1 MKLLPSRS
9 SIYALLTVAAAAL
22 VALLLRVPAADV
34 GTAVLGMLAL
44 GVVWAAVDFWLTRRA
59 WHAAPLQWTRRLPDA
74 FALGVQRTIDGTLVN
89 SGTRRWRVAFF
100 DHADPDLDP
109 QGLPVTADLRANAQA
124 QLRYTVQ
131 PRRRGRIAFEPA
143 DVRVQS
149 LGRSLELQWRIGT
162 RETRPVF
169 PNFAS
174 VSRYAWLA
182 TDRRLADIGI
192 KTQVQRGEGTDFK
205 QLAEYRPGDS
215 IRHID
220 WKATLKQSRPIVRQF
235 QDERDQCVIFLI
247 DCGRRMRADEGRERR
262 AAPSS
267 LAPLGGRDGRS
278 PDLGA
283 DIIHGSHFDEALN
296 AMMLL
301 AHVALKDGDEVG
313 AITFGTSPEH
323 KRAFAPRKGL
333 ATLSALT
340 AVLHDIQPEA
350 THSDYLIAARDL
362 MRVHSKRA
370 LIVMLTNFRDE
381 DAPELDAALKLLR
394 SRHLVLLASLRER
407 VLREMTEQPLKES
420 RHAVEVAGAHL
431 FAQARRDAFRRLAE
445 RDALMVDAE
454 PEGLAVEL
462 VNRYRAVKRA
472 GLL

>member
-9 SIYALLTVAAAAL
+9 TLYTLLAVAAAAL

-34 GTAVLGMLAL
+34 SRVVLVALAL
-44 GVVWAAVDFWLTRRA
+44 GVAWAAFDLWFTRRE
-59 WHAAPLQWTRRLPDA
+59 WHAAPLQWTRTLPDA
-74 FALGVQRTIDGTLVN
+74 FALGVQRTIDGTLAN
-89 SGTRRWRVAFF
+89 TGSRRWRVAFF

-131 PRRRGRIAFEPA
+131 PRRRGRVNFEPA

-149 LGRSLELQWRIGT
+149 LGRSLELQWRIGAS
-162 RETRPVF
+162 ETRPVF

-192 KTQVQRGEGTDFK
+192 KSQVQRGEGTDFK

-247 DCGRRMRADEGRERR
+247 DCGRRMRADEGTV
-262 AAPSS
+262 
-267 LAPLGGRDGRS
+267 
-278 PDLGA
+278 
-283 DIIHGSHFDEALN
+283 HGSHFDEALN
-296 AMMLL
+296 ATMLL

-313 AITFGTSPEH
+313 AITFGTSPE
-323 KRAFAPRKGL
+323 KRRAFAPRKGL

-350 THSDYLIAARDL
+350 MHSDYLIAARDL

-370 LIVMLTNFRDE
+370 LVVLLTNFRDE

-407 VLREMTEQPLKES
+407 VLREMTEQPLTQS

-454 PEGLAVEL
+454 PERLAVEL
-462 VNRYRAVKRA
+462 VNRYRTVKRA

>member
-1 MKLLPSRS
+1 M
-9 SIYALLTVAAAAL
+9 
-22 VALLLRVPAADV
+22 
-34 GTAVLGMLAL
+34 
-44 GVVWAAVDFWLTRRA
+44 
-59 WHAAPLQWTRRLPDA
+59 
-74 FALGVQRTIDGTLVN
+74 QRTIDGTLVN
-89 SGTRRWRVAFF
+89 TGRHRWRVAFF

-131 PRRRGRIAFEPA
+131 PRRRGRVAFEPA

-149 LGRSLELQWRIGT
+149 LGRSLELQWRIGAA
-162 RETRPVF
+162 ETRPVF

-174 VSRYAWLA
+174 VSRYSWLA
-182 TDRRLADIGI
+182 TDRRLAAIGI

-247 DCGRRMRADEGRERR
+247 DCGRRMRADEGTV
-262 AAPSS
+262 
-267 LAPLGGRDGRS
+267 
-278 PDLGA
+278 
-283 DIIHGSHFDEALN
+283 HGSHFDEALN
-296 AMMLL
+296 ATMLL

-323 KRAFAPRKGL
+323 KRAFAPRKGM

-340 AVLHDIQPEA
+340 VLLHDIQPEA

-362 MRVHSKRA
+362 MRVHAKRA
-370 LIVMLTNFRDE
+370 LIVLLTNFRDE

-407 VLREMTEQPLKES
+407 VLREITEQPLKAAH
-420 RHAVEVAGAHL
+420 HAVEVAGAHL

-454 PEGLAVEL
+454 PERLAVEL
-462 VNRYRAVKRA
+462 VNRYRTVKRA

>member
-1 MKLLPSRS
+1 VKLLPSRTT
-9 SIYALLTVAAAAL
+9 IYALLIVAAAAL
-22 VALLLRVPAADV
+22 LALLLRAPTADV
-34 GTAVLGMLAL
+34 GWAVLGVLAL
-44 GVVWAAVDFWLTRRA
+44 GVTWAAVDFWLTRRA
-59 WHAAPLQWTRRLPDA
+59 WRAAPLQWSRTLPDA
-74 FALGVQRTIDGTLVN
+74 FALGVQRTIDGTLAN
-89 SGTRRWRVAFF
+89 TGTHRWRVAFF

-109 QGLPVTADLRANAQA
+109 QGLPVTADLPANAQA

-131 PRRRGRIAFEPA
+131 PRRRGRVAFEPA
-143 DVRVQS
+143 DVRVHS
-149 LGRSLELQWRIGT
+149 LGRSLELQWRIGAAQ
-162 RETRPVF
+162 TRPVF

-182 TDRRLADIGI
+182 TDRRLAAIGI

-247 DCGRRMRADEGRERR
+247 DCGRRMRADEGTV
-262 AAPSS
+262 
-267 LAPLGGRDGRS
+267 
-278 PDLGA
+278 
-283 DIIHGSHFDEALN
+283 HGSHFDEALN
-296 AMMLL
+296 ATMLL

-323 KRAFAPRKGL
+323 KRAFAPRKGM

-340 AVLHDIQPEA
+340 VLLHDIQPEA

-370 LIVMLTNFRDE
+370 LIVLLTNFRDE

-407 VLREMTEQPLKES
+407 VLREITEQPLKAAH
-420 RHAVEVAGAHL
+420 HAVEIAGAHL

-454 PEGLAVEL
+454 PERLAVEL
-462 VNRYRAVKRA
+462 VNRYRTVKRA

>member
-1 MKLLPSRS
+1 MKLMPSRTT
-9 SIYALLTVAAAAL
+9 IYALLVVAAAAL
-22 VALLLRVPAADV
+22 LALLLRALAADV
-34 GTAVLGMLAL
+34 GQAVLVALAL
-44 GVVWAAVDFWLTRRA
+44 GVAWAVADLWLTLRA

-89 SGTRRWRVAFF
+89 TGAQRWRVAFF

-109 QGLPVTADLRANAQA
+109 QGFPVTADLRANAQA

-131 PRRRGRIAFEPA
+131 PRRRGRVAFEPA

-149 LGRSLELQWRIGT
+149 LGRSLELQWRIGQS
-162 RETRPVF
+162 EARPVF

-247 DCGRRMRADEGRERR
+247 DCGRRMRADEGGGERP

-267 LAPLGGRDGRS
+267 PAPLGGRDGRS

-283 DIIHGSHFDEALN
+283 NKHGSHFDEALN
-296 AMMLL
+296 ATMLL

-313 AITFGTSPEH
+313 AITFGTSPQ
-323 KRAFAPRKGL
+323 KRRAFAPRKGL

-340 AVLHDIQPEA
+340 AALHDIQPEA

-370 LIVMLTNFRDE
+370 LIVLLTNFRDE

-454 PEGLAVEL
+454 PERLAVEL
-462 VNRYRAVKRA
+462 VNRYRTVKRA

>member
-1 MKLLPSRS
+1 MKLLPSPTA
-9 SIYALLTVAAAAL
+9 IYTLLATAAAAL
-22 VALLLRVPAADV
+22 AALLLRVPAADV
-34 GTAVLGMLAL
+34 GAMVLAVLAFGLL
-44 GVVWAAVDFWLTRRA
+44 WAVIDFWLTRRA
-59 WHAAPLQWTRRLPDA
+59 WHAEPLRWTRTLPDA
-74 FALGVQRTIDGTLVN
+74 FALGVQRTIDGTLAN
-89 SGTRRWRVAFF
+89 AGTRHWRIAFF

-109 QGLPVTADLRANAQA
+109 QGLPVSADLRANAEA

-131 PRRRGRIAFEPA
+131 PRRRGRVAFEPA

-162 RETRPVF
+162 EETRPVF

-247 DCGRRMRADEGRERR
+247 DCGRRMRADEG
-262 AAPSS
+262 AHS
-267 LAPLGGRDGRS
+267 
-278 PDLGA
+278 
-283 DIIHGSHFDEALN
+283 GSHFDEALN
-296 AMMLL
+296 ATMLL

-313 AITFGTSPEH
+313 AITFGTAPEH
-323 KRAFAPRKGL
+323 KRSFAPRKGL

-350 THSDYLIAARDL
+350 THSDYLMAARDL

-407 VLREMTEQPLKES
+407 VLREMTEQPLKAS

-454 PEGLAVEL
+454 PERLAVEL

>member
-1 MKLLPSRS
+1 MKLLPSRPL
-9 SIYALLTVAAAAL
+9 IYALLILAAAAL
-22 VALLLRVPAADV
+22 IALLLRIAAADV
-34 GTAVLGMLAL
+34 GTAVLAALAFAVL
-44 GVVWAAVDFWLTRRA
+44 WAAIDLFLTRRA
-59 WHAAPLQWTRRLPDA
+59 WRAAPLLWTRTLPDA
-74 FALGVQRTIDGTLVN
+74 FALGVQRTIDGTLFN
-89 SGTRRWRVAFF
+89 TGAHRWRIAFF

-109 QGLPVTADLRANAQA
+109 QGLPVTADLRAKAQA

-131 PRRRGRIAFEPA
+131 PRRRGRVAFEPA
-143 DVRVQS
+143 DVRVHS
-149 LGRSLELQWRIGT
+149 LGRSLELQWRIGAAQ
-162 RETRPVF
+162 TRPVF

-192 KTQVQRGEGTDFK
+192 KTQVRRGEGTDFK

-247 DCGRRMRADEGRERR
+247 DCGRRMRADEGTV
-262 AAPSS
+262 
-267 LAPLGGRDGRS
+267 
-278 PDLGA
+278 
-283 DIIHGSHFDEALN
+283 HGSHFDEALN
-296 AMMLL
+296 ATMLL

-313 AITFGTSPEH
+313 AITFGTSPEN

-333 ATLSALT
+333 TTLSALT
-340 AVLHDIQPEA
+340 VLLHDIQPEA

-362 MRVHSKRA
+362 MRVHAKRA
-370 LIVMLTNFRDE
+370 LIVLLTNFRDE

-407 VLREMTEQPLKES
+407 VLREITEQPLKAAH
-420 RHAVEVAGAHL
+420 HAVEVAGAHL

-454 PEGLAVEL
+454 PERLAVEL
-462 VNRYRAVKRA
+462 VNRYRTVKRA

>member
-1 MKLLPSRS
+1 MKLLPSRPL
-9 SIYALLTVAAAAL
+9 IYALLILAAAAL
-22 VALLLRVPAADV
+22 IALLLRIPAADV
-34 GTAVLGMLAL
+34 GIAVLAALAFAVL
-44 GVVWAAVDFWLTRRA
+44 WAAIDLFLTRRA
-59 WHAAPLQWTRRLPDA
+59 WRAAPLRWTRTLPDA
-74 FALGVQRTIDGTLVN
+74 FALGVQRTIDGTLFN
-89 SGTRRWRVAFF
+89 TGPHRWRIAFF

-109 QGLPVTADLRANAQA
+109 QGLPVTADLRAKAQA
-124 QLRYTVQ
+124 HLRYTVQ
-131 PRRRGRIAFEPA
+131 PRRRGRVAFEPA
-143 DVRVQS
+143 DVRVHS
-149 LGRSLELQWRIGT
+149 LGRSLELQWRIGAAQ
-162 RETRPVF
+162 TRPVF

-247 DCGRRMRADEGRERR
+247 DCGRRMRADEGTV
-262 AAPSS
+262 
-267 LAPLGGRDGRS
+267 
-278 PDLGA
+278 
-283 DIIHGSHFDEALN
+283 HGSHFDEALN
-296 AMMLL
+296 ATMLL

-313 AITFGTSPEH
+313 AITFGTSPEN

-333 ATLSALT
+333 TTLSALT
-340 AVLHDIQPEA
+340 VLLHDIQPEA

-362 MRVHSKRA
+362 MRVHAKRA
-370 LIVMLTNFRDE
+370 LIVLLTNFRDE

-407 VLREMTEQPLKES
+407 VLREITEQPLKAAH
-420 RHAVEVAGAHL
+420 HAVEVAGAHL

-454 PEGLAVEL
+454 PERLAVEL
-462 VNRYRAVKRA
+462 VNRYRTVKRA

>member
-1 MKLLPSRS
+1 MKLLPSRPL
-9 SIYALLTVAAAAL
+9 IYALLILAAAAL
-22 VALLLRVPAADV
+22 IALLLRIAAADV
-34 GTAVLGMLAL
+34 GTAVLAALAFAVL
-44 GVVWAAVDFWLTRRA
+44 WAAIDLFLTRRA
-59 WHAAPLQWTRRLPDA
+59 WRAAPLLWTRTLPDA
-74 FALGVQRTIDGTLVN
+74 FALGVQRTIDGTLFN
-89 SGTRRWRVAFF
+89 TGPHRWRIAFF

-109 QGLPVTADLRANAQA
+109 QGLPVTADLRAKAQA

-131 PRRRGRIAFEPA
+131 PRRRGRVAFEPA
-143 DVRVQS
+143 DVRVHS
-149 LGRSLELQWRIGT
+149 LGRSLELQWRIGAAQ
-162 RETRPVF
+162 TRPVF

-247 DCGRRMRADEGRERR
+247 DCGRRMRADEGTV
-262 AAPSS
+262 
-267 LAPLGGRDGRS
+267 
-278 PDLGA
+278 
-283 DIIHGSHFDEALN
+283 HGSHFDEALN
-296 AMMLL
+296 ATMLL

-313 AITFGTSPEH
+313 AITFGTSPEN

-333 ATLSALT
+333 TTLSALT
-340 AVLHDIQPEA
+340 VLLHDIQPEA

-362 MRVHSKRA
+362 MRVHAKRA
-370 LIVMLTNFRDE
+370 LIVLLTNFRDE

-407 VLREMTEQPLKES
+407 VLREITEQPLKAAH
-420 RHAVEVAGAHL
+420 HAVEVAGAHL

-454 PEGLAVEL
+454 PERLAVEL
-462 VNRYRAVKRA
+462 VNRYRTVKRA

>member
-1 MKLLPSRS
+1 VKLLPSRTT
-9 SIYALLTVAAAAL
+9 IYALLAVAAAAL

-34 GTAVLGMLAL
+34 GSGVLGMVAL
-44 GVVWAAVDFWLTRRA
+44 GVLWAAVDFWLTRRA
-59 WHAAPLQWTRRLPDA
+59 WHAAPLHWTRRLPDA

-89 SGTRRWRVAFF
+89 TGKRRWRIAFF

-109 QGLPVTADLRANAQA
+109 QGLPVTAELRANAQA

-131 PRRRGRIAFEPA
+131 PRRRGRVAFEPA
-143 DVRVQS
+143 DVRVHS
-149 LGRSLELQWRIGT
+149 LGRSLELQWRIGGAQ
-162 RETRPVF
+162 TRPVF

-182 TDRRLADIGI
+182 TDRRLAAIGI

-235 QDERDQCVIFLI
+235 QDERDQSVIFLI
-247 DCGRRMRADEGRERR
+247 DCGRRMRADEGTV
-262 AAPSS
+262 
-267 LAPLGGRDGRS
+267 
-278 PDLGA
+278 
-283 DIIHGSHFDEALN
+283 HGSHFDEALN
-296 AMMLL
+296 ATMLL

-323 KRAFAPRKGL
+323 KRAFAPRKGM

-340 AVLHDIQPEA
+340 VLLHDIQPEA

-362 MRVHSKRA
+362 MRTHAKRA
-370 LIVMLTNFRDE
+370 LIVLLTNFRDE

-407 VLREMTEQPLKES
+407 VLREITEQPLAAAH
-420 RHAVEVAGAHL
+420 HAVEVAGAHL

-454 PEGLAVEL
+454 PERLAVEL
-462 VNRYRAVKRA
+462 VNRYRTVKRA

>member
-1 MKLLPSRS
+1 VKLLPSRLA
-9 SIYALLTVAAAAL
+9 IHALLGVSAAAL
-22 VALLLRVPAADV
+22 AALLLLVPAADV
-34 GTAVLGMLAL
+34 GSAVLGVLAL
-44 GVVWAAVDFWLTRRA
+44 GGLWVVLDLGLTCRA
-59 WHAAPLQWTRRLPDA
+59 WRAQPLTWTRRLPDA
-74 FALGVQRTIDGTLVN
+74 FALGVQRTIDGTLAN
-89 SGTRRWRVAFF
+89 TGTHRWRVAFF

-109 QGLPVTADLRANAQA
+109 QGLPVSADLHAHAQA
-124 QLRYTVQ
+124 RLRYTVQ
-131 PRRRGRIAFEPA
+131 PRRRGRVTFEGA

-149 LGRSLELQWRIGT
+149 LGRSLELQWRIGDVQ
-162 RETRPVF
+162 TRPVF

-205 QLAEYRPGDS
+205 QLAEYRAGDS

-247 DCGRRMRADEGRERR
+247 DCGRRMRADEGTV
-262 AAPSS
+262 
-267 LAPLGGRDGRS
+267 
-278 PDLGA
+278 
-283 DIIHGSHFDEALN
+283 HGSHFDEALN
-296 AMMLL
+296 ATMLL

-313 AITFGTSPEH
+313 AITFGTAPEH
-323 KRAFAPRKGL
+323 RRSFAPRKGL

-340 AVLHDIQPEA
+340 AVLYDIQPEA

-362 MRVHSKRA
+362 MRVHAKRA
-370 LIVMLTNFRDE
+370 LIVVLTNFRDE
-381 DAPELDAALKLLR
+381 DSPELDAALKLLR

-407 VLREMTEQPLKES
+407 ALREMTEQPLTAS
-420 RHAVEVAGAHL
+420 HHAVEVAGAHL

-454 PEGLAVEL
+454 PEGLAVAL

>member
-9 SIYALLTVAAAAL
+9 LIYALLVLAAATL
-22 VALLLRVPAADV
+22 IALLLRVPATDV
-34 GTAVLGMLAL
+34 GIAALAALAL
-44 GVVWAAVDFWLTRRA
+44 VVAWSGIDFWLSRRA
-59 WHAAPLQWTRRLPDA
+59 WHAAPLQWTRRLPAA

-89 SGTRRWRVAFF
+89 TGPRRWRVAFF

-124 QLRYTVQ
+124 QLRYSVQ
-131 PRRRGRIAFEPA
+131 PRRRGRVAFEPA

-149 LGRSLELQWRIGT
+149 LGRSLELQWRIGHS
-162 RETRPVF
+162 EARPVF

-247 DCGRRMRADEGRERR
+247 DCGRRMRADEGTV
-262 AAPSS
+262 
-267 LAPLGGRDGRS
+267 
-278 PDLGA
+278 
-283 DIIHGSHFDEALN
+283 HGSHFDEALN
-296 AMMLL
+296 ATMLL

-313 AITFGTSPEH
+313 AITFGTSPDNR
-323 KRAFAPRKGL
+323 RAFAPRKGL

-340 AVLHDIQPEA
+340 VMLHDIQPEA
-350 THSDYLIAARDL
+350 THPDYLIAARDL
-362 MRVHSKRA
+362 MRAHSKRA
-370 LIVMLTNFRDE
+370 LIVLLTNFRDE

-407 VLREMTEQPLKES
+407 VLREITEQPLKAS
-420 RHAVEVAGAHL
+420 HHAVEVAGAHL

-454 PEGLAVEL
+454 PERLAVEL
-462 VNRYRAVKRA
+462 VNRYRTVKRA

>member
-1 MKLLPSRS
+1 VKLLPSRTT
-9 SIYALLTVAAAAL
+9 IYALLAVAAAAL
-22 VALLLRVPAADV
+22 VALLLRVPSADV
-34 GTAVLGMLAL
+34 AWAALAMLAA
-44 GVVWAAVDFWLTRRA
+44 GAVWVAIDFWLTRRA
-59 WHAAPLQWTRRLPDA
+59 WRAAPLQWTRTLPDA
-74 FALGVQRTIDGTLVN
+74 FALGVQRTIGGMLANTG
-89 SGTRRWRVAFF
+89 SHRWRVAFF

-143 DVRVQS
+143 DVRVHS
-149 LGRSLELQWRIGT
+149 LGRSLELQWRIGAA
-162 RETRPVF
+162 ETRPVL

-182 TDRRLADIGI
+182 TDRRLAAIGI

-247 DCGRRMRADEGRERR
+247 DCGRRMRADEGTV
-262 AAPSS
+262 
-267 LAPLGGRDGRS
+267 
-278 PDLGA
+278 
-283 DIIHGSHFDEALN
+283 HGSHFDEALN
-296 AMMLL
+296 ATMLL

-323 KRAFAPRKGL
+323 KRAFAPRKGM

-340 AVLHDIQPEA
+340 VLLHDIQPEA

-370 LIVMLTNFRDE
+370 LIVLLTNFRDE

-407 VLREMTEQPLKES
+407 VLRELTEQPLTAAH
-420 RHAVEVAGAHL
+420 HAVEVAGAHL

-454 PEGLAVEL
+454 PERLAVEL
-462 VNRYRAVKRA
+462 VNRYRTVKRA